1 MGNGRGLGKASRG
14 SLVSAWAFG
23 SVFALLLAG
32 SMVLG
37 FGSRRHAPNA
47 ITPLAASSIFTPPV
61 PLSAVTSSHAKP
73 DVRAIL
79 GQLPLIFE
87 PNQGQSDPRVKF
99 LARGAG
105 YSLFLDNAGAVVGLQ
120 SGLHSGLHSARG
132 RREQF
137 VRMKLA
143 GANPAAVSAGSE
155 LLPGKSN
162 YLIGNDPHHWHSGIP
177 QFAKVHYDNVYPG
190 IDLVFY
196 GNQGHLEYD
205 LKVAPGADPA
215 QAELEFDGASKLKLS
230 GGDLLL
236 TGKNDGELRLQAPQI
251 YQRDGD
257 RRIPVAGRFILRAA
271 NRVGFEIGNYDRS
284 RELVIDPV
292 LTFSTYFGGSGS
304 ETSPSVAIDPAGN
317 IYLVGT
323 TQGSPE
329 TSTVGSP
336 TNSFPASGTITLIPS
351 TLSLTTSTPSH
362 VFVTKISPS
371 QPPAVSYETFLGGT
385 GSDTSAGIG
394 VDGGGNAYIV
404 GNTSSVDFP
413 TGGVPYQTAPEAKG
427 TQCASV
433 TCTSVF
439 VSVLNNIGTSLT
451 YSSYLSGNGNDQAS
465 GMAIDTNGNVFLT
478 GTTTS
483 NDAPAISPVPVEF
496 PASYLPVPFQVAP
509 NGPLQF
515 FATKVNTKAAG
526 LASIAYSTY
535 FGGGP
540 VTGTVATG
548 GGVAVDATGNMYFSG
563 TTNFFNSG
571 NGSYGNS
578 NASTD
583 FPILN
588 AYQPCL
594 DSPPSTTILNAVNPC
609 TAPASPYPTD
619 AFVAKLNPTAQ
630 AGSQLLFSTYLGG
643 ASDDSSTAIAIDS
656 AAASIYVTGSTTSS
670 NFVLTTGIVPF
681 QLCLDT
687 PPVVPPNVP
696 PCPAITAVPVPTDA
710 YVARLSNPSVST
722 NGTFLGVGLTYFS
735 YLGGG
740 GNDSGLA
747 IAVDTAGGALITG
760 TTNSG
765 LGGTSNFP
773 VTAGAIQSTLNG
785 AQNAFFA
792 RINTT
797 TTINT
802 NGVGSYVTYFGG
814 NGVDRGTSIVVDPF
828 SLNAYFAGDTTST
841 LNFQTQNALQPALNG
856 PSDAFVAEL
865 VPVPNVCITCTAVT
879 YSSTGTQSAGNPVSI
894 TFTVTNQG
902 PDLATG
908 IFVSGSVSSGVTLT
922 SATAA
927 SGSCSG
933 PVSNNVVCTIPTL
946 QAGSTSAVILT
957 VTPTGA
963 CTACSATAQVIKVNN
978 ANTNITAQPAPFQ
991 AGAFSMAVSPSS
1003 QTVAAGA
1010 VARYTV
1016 QVSPQPAFGS
1026 NVSLTCSG
1034 APTGA
1039 SCNFTSSSV
1048 SLLNGPQSAT
1058 LNLTTTPQPVTTV
1071 ASTAWHSPLYALW
1084 LMVPGMSLLGIGVGS
1099 KRLRRRWLGFL
1110 ILSLFFAL
1118 VLLQPS
1124 CSGAAKTPPQVSGTP
1139 TGTYSMTIT
1148 ATSGSL
1154 TRSAPFQLTV
1164 TP

>member
-1 MGNGRGLGKASRG
+1 MGNGRWLGRTSRG
-14 SLVSAWAFG
+14 SLVSARAFG
-23 SVFALLLAG
+23 SVFVLLLAG
-32 SMVLG
+32 LLLLG
-37 FGSRRHAPNA
+37 MGSRRYAPK
-47 ITPLAASSIFTPPV
+47 AAVQIATSPIPPS
-61 PLSAVTSSHAKP
+61 PLSTALISPSPRRSSEAKP
-73 DVRAIL
+73 DVQAIL

-87 PNQGQSDPRVKF
+87 PNQGQASAGVKF
-99 LARGAG
+99 LARTAG
-105 YSLFLDNAGAVVGLQ
+105 YSLFLDNSGAVLGVQ
-120 SGLHSGLHSARG
+120 SRHSGPG
-132 RREQF
+132 RSEHF
-137 VRMKLA
+137 VRMKLV
-143 GANPAAVSAGSE
+143 GANPAAVISGSDP
-155 LLPGKSN
+155 LPGKSN
-162 YLIGNDPHHWHSGIP
+162 YLIGNDSRQWHSGIP
-177 QFAKVHYDNVYPG
+177 QFAGVRYDNVYPG
-190 IDLVFY
+190 IDLLFY

-205 LKVAPGADPA
+205 LKVAPGADPS

-230 GGDLLL
+230 DGDLLL

-257 RRIPVAGRFILRAA
+257 RRIPVAGRFILRAD
-271 NRVGFEIGNYDRS
+271 NRVGFEIGTYDRS

-317 IYLVGT
+317 IYLAGT

-329 TSTVGSP
+329 
-336 TNSFPASGTITLIPS
+336 NSFTNASSTTQTSILASGV
-351 TLSLTTSTPSH
+351 SLTTSSANH
-362 VFVTKISPS
+362 IFVTKISPS
-371 QPPAVSYETFLGGT
+371 QPPAVAYETFLGGS
-385 GSDTSAGIG
+385 GADTSAGIG

-427 TQCASV
+427 TQCPDPITHAP
-433 TCTSVF
+433 CTSIF
-439 VSVLNNIGTSLT
+439 VSVLNNIGTLPT

-483 NDAPAISPVPVEF
+483 NDAPAISPVSVEF
-496 PASYLPVPFQVAP
+496 PATYLPVPFQVAP

-515 FATKVNTKAAG
+515 FATKVNTRGAG

-540 VTGTVATG
+540 VTGTVAKG
-548 GGVAVDATGNMYFSG
+548 GGIAVDSTGNMYFSG
-563 TTNFFNSG
+563 TTNFLNSG

-594 DSPPSTTILNAVNPC
+594 DTPPATTSPNPVNACAAP
-609 TAPASPYPTD
+609 TAPYPTD
-619 AFVAKLNPTAQ
+619 AFVAKLNPIAQ

-643 ASDDSSTAIAIDS
+643 AGDDSSTAIAIDS
-656 AAASIYVTGSTTSS
+656 GANVYVTGATNSS

-696 PCPAITAVPVPTDA
+696 PCPTIAAGGPTDA
-710 YVARLSNPSVST
+710 YVARLSNPTVTT
-722 NGTFLGVGLTYFS
+722 NGTFAGVGLTYFS
-735 YLGGG
+735 YLGGS

-747 IAVDTAGGALITG
+747 IAADTAGGALITG
-760 TTNSG
+760 A
-765 LGGTSNFP
+765 TSSTNFP
-773 VTAGAIQSTLNG
+773 VTAGALQSSLGPGATQNG
-785 AQNAFFA
+785 FFA

-797 TTINT
+797 TTTNT

-814 NGVDRGTSIVVDPF
+814 NSLDRGTSIAVDPVT
-828 SLNAYFAGDTTST
+828 LNTYFAGDTTST
-841 LNFQTQNALQPALNG
+841 ANFQTQNALQTTLDG

-865 VPVPNVCITCTAVT
+865 VAAPNVCITCTAPT
-879 YSSTGTQSAGNPVSI
+879 YSSTGTQSAGNPVTI

-908 IFVSGSVSSGVTLT
+908 IFVTGSTSSGVTLT
-922 SATAA
+922 SATAD

-933 PVSNNVVCTIPTL
+933 PVSNNVVCTIPIL
-946 QAGSTSAVILT
+946 QAGSLSAVKLL

-963 CTACSATAQVIKVNN
+963 CTACSATAQVIKINN
-978 ANTNITAQPAPFQ
+978 ANANITAASASFQ
-991 AGAFSMAVSPSS
+991 AGTFSLTVSPSS

-1026 NVSLTCSG
+1026 AVSLTCSG

-1039 SCNFTSSSV
+1039 GCNFTSSSV
-1048 SLLNGPQSAT
+1048 NLANGPQSPT
-1058 LNLTTTPQPVTTV
+1058 LNLTTTPQPLSTV
-1071 ASTAWHSPLYALW
+1071 ASTTPQRPLYALW
-1084 LMVPGMSLLGIGVGS
+1084 LLVPGMSLLGIGIGS
-1099 KRLRRRWLGFL
+1099 KRLRRRWLGL
-1110 ILSLFFAL
+1110 LTLSLFFAL
-1118 VLLQPS
+1118 ALLQLA
-1124 CSGAAKTPPQVSGTP
+1124 CSTAKTPAQVSGTP
-1139 TGTYSMTIT
+1139 TGTYSMTVT
-1148 ATSGSL
+1148 ATSGSV
-1154 TRSAPFQLTV
+1154 TKSAGFQLTV